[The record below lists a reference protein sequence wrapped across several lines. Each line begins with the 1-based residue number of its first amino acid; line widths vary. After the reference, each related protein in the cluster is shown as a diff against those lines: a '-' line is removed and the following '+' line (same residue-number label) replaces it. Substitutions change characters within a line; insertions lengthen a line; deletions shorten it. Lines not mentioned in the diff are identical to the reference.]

1 MRHLFALAAAE
12 PSQLMPARMQMAF
25 TLGVH
30 VVLVPLGVAFTFIT
44 LIANYR
50 AIRKGDDVAL
60 LLAQRWSKVAGV
72 LFAVG
77 AVTGTVLSF
86 EMGLLWP
93 GLMDNFGAAYGIP
106 FMVEGIFFFLE
117 AIFIAIYIYGWNRM
131 SPWLHFWSGVP
142 VVITGLGGTLAVVSA
157 NAWMN
162 QPGGF
167 TLKNGRV
174 VEVVPLEV
182 IFNQAFWYEALHM
195 LLAAYLVAG
204 FMVASVYAVG
214 MLRGRRDRYHR
225 LGLLIPL
232 TVAAIVMPLQ
242 FIVGDSTARAVYKD
256 QPIKFAAMELV
267 PKTATDVPETIGG
280 LWINGEIVGGIPI
293 PGMAS
298 LLSGYSTDTEIT
310 GFETVPEEDRPPIN
324 VVHLSWD
331 VMLGLGTFLLF
342 IAAWFGFVWWRKRDI
357 PKTKWFLRIVAI
369 SGVAA
374 VLCMEAGWILTET
387 GRQPWVVYKVLRTS
401 DAVTSA
407 SGIWGSFAIAMAI
420 YAAVISAAVI
430 VIRRMTKRWREVG
443 TSDHDV
449 PYGPPPTDID
459 LTHSRSTKASS

>member
-1 MRHLFALAAAE
+1 MRHLFALAATE

-142 VVITGLGGTLAVVSA
+142 VVITGLGGTLAIVSA

-256 QPIKFAAMELV
+256 QPIKFAALELV

-280 LWINGEIVGGIPI
+280 LWINGEIVGGIPS

-374 VLCMEAGWILTET
+374 VLCMEAGWVLTET